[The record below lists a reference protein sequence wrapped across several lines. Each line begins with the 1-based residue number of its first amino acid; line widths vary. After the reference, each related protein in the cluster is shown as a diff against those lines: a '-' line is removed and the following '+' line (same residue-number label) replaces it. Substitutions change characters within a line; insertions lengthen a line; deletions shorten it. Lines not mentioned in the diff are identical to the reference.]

1 MAPSTKRQPSS
12 VSGSWR
18 IVEGEN
24 DSFDTTLAP
33 SLLDDDD
40 LSSLPSSGQPPS
52 SSGFPSQGQ
61 MSLNSQD
68 SIRDFSRHQD
78 DPANIMRDP
87 FRPSLPTSART
98 TSYGGSSTSTARP
111 PDMEFRMPRVDVE
124 DSGTRGQRGTDRRI
138 GNMPG
143 TAYRRRPGGRRRH
156 DSDDEEGPTTTTPT
170 VKDRIT
176 DSVPGALLDV
186 MLWVLGVIALA
197 FRYAQRP
204 LALLLA
210 IYVSFGAIIMA
221 QNMATRSIHVSLAPI
236 CRLPGAGLLHLPFCP
251 SPLTPSPGGPA
262 DDAEPR
268 VLEFDDLMGVQ
279 GKLEEV
285 LEKSADGVSLPYE
298 MKRSETTI
306 RDLRTLVKSS
316 DLRSRDELV
325 HEFDSYIDVS
335 RRSAADLQ
343 RFNTHCGSAVD
354 SVISIN
360 RWTSRY
366 IDSLAPA
373 GETSPPSPSDGGS
386 SAFTRWT
393 SWIFSPFMPPD
404 RYVTERMILDKYI
417 EHTAQVS
424 ERIASLILEAQAVL
438 AQLTRAEDHLTLI
451 HELASRDSAAVASRR
466 EEILWTLWTLVGGNT
481 ARLHNLSQQ
490 LTLLRR
496 VDVQRADAVRRVSA
510 LVLELEA
517 IQMGLEDL
525 RDRVAAPELQDATG
539 RPAIPL
545 SVHIDTIDRGVER
558 LEEARSRISA
568 AENDRVKEALRRVG
582 LKDEPLIEDR

>member
-1 MAPSTKRQPSS
+1 
-12 VSGSWR
+12 
-18 IVEGEN
+18 
-24 DSFDTTLAP
+24 
-33 SLLDDDD
+33 
-40 LSSLPSSGQPPS
+40 
-52 SSGFPSQGQ
+52 
-61 MSLNSQD
+61 
-68 SIRDFSRHQD
+68 
-78 DPANIMRDP
+78 
-87 FRPSLPTSART
+87 
-98 TSYGGSSTSTARP
+98 
-111 PDMEFRMPRVDVE
+111 MEFRMPRVDVE
-124 DSGTRGQRGTDRRI
+124 DSGRRGQRGADRRA
-138 GNMPG
+138 GNAPG
-143 TAYRRRPGGRRRH
+143 TAYRRRPGRRRY
-156 DSDDEEGPTTTTPT
+156 DSEDEESPTTPT

-186 MLWVLGVIALA
+186 LLWVLGVISLA

-236 CRLPGAGLLHLPFCP
+236 CRLPGAGLLRLPFCP
-251 SPLTPSPGGPA
+251 SPLTPSPSGP

-325 HEFDSYIDVS
+325 HEFDSYIDIS

-373 GETSPPSPSDGGS
+373 DETSPSSQIGS
-386 SAFTRWT
+386 SALTRWT

-404 RYVTERMILDKYI
+404 RYFTERMILDKYI

-438 AQLTRAEDHLTLI
+438 NQLTRAEDHLALI

-466 EEILWTLWTLVGGNT
+466 EEVLWTLWTLVGGNT

-525 RDRVAAPELQDATG
+525 RDRVAAPELQDAAG

-545 SVHIDTIDRGVER
+545 SVHIDTIDRGIER